1 MIKKE
6 NLQLSRFLFVMCCL
20 IVAIHCQ
27 IVYMVNVQSSVV
39 NRFINGAIRYSLTDM
54 AVSGFYIVSGFLL
67 FRKFKLENYAG
78 ILKKKVKTLFIP
90 YILWNIIGMIYVF
103 LITKVSFL
111 QQYAQREEVVFS
123 FSDVCRGIFLYA
135 YNEEF
140 WYIFFLIIFV
150 IVSPIFYIFMK
161 KKEGIILITFILI
174 VYYIVVDEPIVQGYG
189 VMSFWIGA
197 VIGKIKPDFWNDHDI
212 KITNKWIYYLMI
224 GMLIIVRHLFFLN
237 FDSNIINLIRYFVGV
252 YLLWNIWQ
260 VCAAD
265 KEYTVRQS
273 SIFHFRFFIYAMH
286 WYVVSLVQKVLAKI
300 PVNNWTLMLLYFG
313 ACTVTIMIT
322 WGIGLLWKRCLP
334 RCYNVFTGAR

>member
-123 FSDVCRGIFLYA
+123 FSGVCRGIFLYA

-161 KKEGIILITFILI
+161 KK
-174 VYYIVVDEPIVQGYG
+174 
-189 VMSFWIGA
+189 
-197 VIGKIKPDFWNDHDI
+197 
-212 KITNKWIYYLMI
+212 
-224 GMLIIVRHLFFLN
+224 
-237 FDSNIINLIRYFVGV
+237 
-252 YLLWNIWQ
+252 
-260 VCAAD
+260 
-265 KEYTVRQS
+265 
-273 SIFHFRFFIYAMH
+273 
-286 WYVVSLVQKVLAKI
+286 KV
-300 PVNNWTLMLLYFG
+300 
-313 ACTVTIMIT
+313 
-322 WGIGLLWKRCLP
+322 
-334 RCYNVFTGAR
+334 